1 MLTAPAAAIAAPLIR
16 AFWRTPVLGVAVIA
30 AAPAVYAA
38 ARGYDDLS
46 FAVAVA
52 SIAGASCLG
61 FAVDDPAEA
70 SLNPC
75 PVPRAARRW
84 IRAVLISVVV
94 ALSWLV
100 VLLSARAADF
110 SLDPLRTRLAEAAAA
125 AAIAL
130 AFAARAARD
139 GSDSPGLAGVAATV
153 MAISV
158 SSGLSVYLTWL
169 PQFGHP
175 LHTTRWCVVA
185 LAAGSAGWW
194 WSRDP
199 AARRMRFS
207 FGKLSEGSL

>member
-1 MLTAPAAAIAAPLIR
+1 MLTAPTAAITAPLIR
-16 AFWRTPVLGVAVIA
+16 ALWRTPVLGVVVIA
-30 AAPAVYAA
+30 ASPAVFAV

-46 FAVAVA
+46 FPVAVA

-84 IRAVLISVVV
+84 IRAALISVVV

-100 VLLSARAADF
+100 VAFSARAADF
-110 SLDPLRTRLAEAAAA
+110 SLGPLRTRLAEAAAA

-130 AFAARAARD
+130 AFAGRAARD

-153 MAISV
+153 MAIGV

-175 LHTTRWCVVA
+175 LHTTRWWVVA
-185 LAAGSAGWW
+185 VVAGAAGWW

-199 AARRMRFS
+199 AARSMR
-207 FGKLSEGSL
+207 LA